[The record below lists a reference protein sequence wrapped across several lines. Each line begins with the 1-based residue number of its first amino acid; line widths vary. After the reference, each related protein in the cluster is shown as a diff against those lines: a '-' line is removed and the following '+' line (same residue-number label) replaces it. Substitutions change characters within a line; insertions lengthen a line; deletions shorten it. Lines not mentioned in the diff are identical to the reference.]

1 MKHAI
6 KQIHFVEHREAPTK
20 QRIGRVQAAA

>member
-6 KQIHFVEHREAPTK
+6 KQIHFVEHHGAPTK
-20 QRIGRVQAAA
+20 RPVGRVEPSA